1 MLKSKKTV
9 IISLGGSLIV
19 PEELDWK
26 FIKSFKKMIE
36 AQIRKGYKFVIIT
49 GGGKVARK
57 YIEAAAKIDKINN
70 EDKDWIGIH
79 ATRMNGHFMRTIFR
93 KNAHLVI
100 NKNPNDTTDFVNFK
114 KDVLIA
120 AGWKPGFSTDYD
132 AVVLAKNLS
141 VQQVINLS
149 NIDFVYTKDPKKFKD
164 AKKLENLSWK
174 KYRAMVGNKWN
185 PGMNAPFDPVASKL
199 AEKLGLEVAIL
210 GGHNLKNFE
219 NYLES
224 KKFQGTLIK

>member
-1 MLKSKKTV
+1 MNKKTV

-26 FIKSFKKMIE
+26 FIKKFKQTIE
-36 AQIRKGYKFVIIT
+36 KHIKKGYKFVIIT
-49 GGGKVARK
+49 GGGMIARK
-57 YIEAAAKIDKINN
+57 YIAAAAKIDKINSD
-70 EDKDWIGIH
+70 DKDWIGIH

-93 KNAHLVI
+93 RQAHLVI

-114 KDVLIA
+114 KNILIA

-141 VQQVINLS
+141 VHQVINLS
-149 NIDFVYTKDPKKFKD
+149 NIDFVYTKDPRKFSN
-164 AKKLENLSWK
+164 AKKLKNISWK
-174 KYRAMVGNKWN
+174 DYRKIVGNRWN

-199 AEKLGLEVAIL
+199 AEKLGLEVSII
-210 GGHNLKNFE
+210 GGKNLKNFE
-219 NYLES
+219 NYLAG
-224 KKFQGTLIK
+224 KKFQGTIIK

>member
-1 MLKSKKTV
+1 MRKSKKTV

-26 FIKSFKKMIE
+26 FIKNFKKLIE
-36 AQIRKGYKFVIIT
+36 KQIEKGYKFVIIT

-70 EDKDWIGIH
+70 DDKDWIGIH

-114 KDVLIA
+114 KDILIA

-132 AVVLAKNLS
+132 AVVLAKNFNAK
-141 VQQVINLS
+141 QVVNLS
-149 NIDFVYTKDPKKFKD
+149 NIDFVYTKDPRKFPD
-164 AKKLENLSWK
+164 AKKIENLSWK
-174 KYRAMVGNKWN
+174 KYRAMVGSKWN

-199 AEKLGLEVAIL
+199 AEKLGLEVAVL
-210 GGHNLKNFE
+210 SGHKLKNFE
-219 NYLES
+219 NYLDR
-224 KKFQGTLIK
+224 KKFQGTVIR